1 MAQLHPDLDTALT
14 ETMASATD
22 QTPEFKRRL
31 RRLIENATK
40 ENLADSDVQE
50 VIELAFVD
58 LDGDTDEVIN
68 LVDLL

>member
-14 ETMASATD
+14 ETLASATD

-58 LDGDTDEVIN
+58 LDGDADEVIN

>member
-1 MAQLHPDLDTALT
+1 VAKLHPDLDTALT
-14 ETMASATD
+14 ETLASVTD

-31 RRLIENATK
+31 RRLIENATT

-58 LDGDTDEVIN
+58 LDSDTDEIIN
-68 LVDLL
+68 LADLL

>member
-1 MAQLHPDLDTALT
+1 MAQLHPDLDTALS
-14 ETMASATD
+14 ETLASATD

-31 RRLIENATK
+31 RRLIENATT

-58 LDGDTDEVIN
+58 LDSDTDEVIS

>member
-1 MAQLHPDLDTALT
+1 LAQLHPDLDTALS
-14 ETMASATD
+14 ETLASATD

-31 RRLIENATK
+31 RRLIENATT

-58 LDGDTDEVIN
+58 LDSDTDEVIS

>member
-1 MAQLHPDLDTALT
+1 VAQLHPDLDTALT
-14 ETMASATD
+14 ETLASATD

-58 LDGDTDEVIN
+58 LDGDADEVIN